1 MEKLILIER
10 GKFWFI
16 GKSKNKF
23 NLTKFYINNFDD
35 LKKIFKFSKQNFVLQ
50 VCNFKI
56 KKLNYNFYI
65 NNKKVKKADVIKI
78 LEKCKKEF

>member
-1 MEKLILIER
+1 MILVKS
-10 GKFWFI
+10 GQFWFI
-16 GKSKNKF
+16 GKNKNKF
-23 NLTKFYINNFDD
+23 NLTKFYINNFSD

-65 NNKKVKKADVIKI
+65 NNKKVRKADVLQI
-78 LEKCKKEF
+78 LKNCKKEF